1 MTFLIYLLARKLM
14 KKPAQTGKESLID
27 RVGKVQ
33 IPLDPDGIILLG
45 GEKWSAEL
53 VPGEEHAPAGTR
65 VQVVGVDGLTLQVQR
80 APADAPLENEI

>member
-14 KKPAQTGKESLID
+14 KKPAETGKERLIN
-27 RVGKVQ
+27 RIGKVQ
-33 IPLDPDGIILLG
+33 VPLTPSGIIHLS

-65 VQVVGVDGLTLQVQR
+65 VQVVAVDGLTLQVQR
-80 APADAPLENEI
+80 VTDEASTENDR

>member
-1 MTFLIYLLARKLM
+1 M
-14 KKPAQTGKESLID
+14 KKPAQTGKETLIN

-33 IPLDPDGIILLG
+33 VPLDPNGIIHLN

-80 APADAPLENEI
+80 TPADASHENES